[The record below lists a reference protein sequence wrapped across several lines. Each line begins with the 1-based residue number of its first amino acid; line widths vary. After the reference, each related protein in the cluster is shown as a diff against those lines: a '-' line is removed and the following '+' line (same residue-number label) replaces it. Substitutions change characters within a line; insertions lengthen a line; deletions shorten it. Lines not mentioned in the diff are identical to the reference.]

1 MMSVAAAALRL
12 RSFTGFSVI
21 LGNFS
26 SRGVPWLCST
36 WKKRNKKR
44 EKTNVF
50 KVEAVRGSTETR
62 KARQAQSPESR
73 QAYAPEEGD
82 RESLGLQITKWNLG
96 KKKKKKMSGR
106 EGWWSVVSFS
116 WQWCMCCGKK
126 LLCMCMFVKTE
137 KLPLLKLQ
145 LKHQDDCWHR
155 CFCSG
160 LGNHIRWFLE
170 G

>member
-82 RESLGLQITKWNLG
+82 RESLGLQSSKSLSETWG
-96 KKKKKKMSGR
+96 KKKKKKD
-106 EGWWSVVSFS
+106 V
-116 WQWCMCCGKK
+116 WQRGLMICG
-126 LLCMCMFVKTE
+126 
-137 KLPLLKLQ
+137 
-145 LKHQDDCWHR
+145 
-155 CFCSG
+155 
-160 LGNHIRWFLE
+160 
-170 G
+170 